1 MEKMFVENRGH
12 VYTHAGFSYRGWHS
26 EENIRVNRK
35 LAEEVHNGQ
44 IVEIGVFGGAS
55 IFSIIDICIK
65 NSTKI
70 TGIDPWELLVPADE
84 HGSKLSNV
92 RFRKENLEDAHNN
105 LQMICDELNYNEHV
119 KLIKNFSHLGVN
131 QFEDKSI
138 DLLYIDGEHT
148 YNAVTLDL
156 NLWFPKMKDGST
168 IWGDDF
174 WKGGVKKAVADFCK
188 DKNLKFIKDK
198 NSFIIRL

>member
-12 VYTHAGFSYRGWHS
+12 VYNHAGFSYRGWHS

-84 HGSKLSNV
+84 HGSKLS
-92 RFRKENLEDAHNN
+92 K
-105 LQMICDELNYNEHV
+105 
-119 KLIKNFSHLGVN
+119 
-131 QFEDKSI
+131 
-138 DLLYIDGEHT
+138 
-148 YNAVTLDL
+148 
-156 NLWFPKMKDGST
+156 
-168 IWGDDF
+168 
-174 WKGGVKKAVADFCK
+174 CK
-188 DKNLKFIKDK
+188 I
-198 NSFIIRL
+198 